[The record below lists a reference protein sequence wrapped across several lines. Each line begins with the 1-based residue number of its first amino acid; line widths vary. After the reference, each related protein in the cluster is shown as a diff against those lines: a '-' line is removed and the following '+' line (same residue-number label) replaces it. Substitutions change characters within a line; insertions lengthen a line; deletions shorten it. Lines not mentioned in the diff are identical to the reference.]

1 MEKAGCV
8 KKSSAGQ
15 VLEEQARLTDT
26 IGTLENRINQL
37 EDILVPVMRQTIP
50 DEKGDAECRTELVP
64 VAEAISTSR
73 RRIENLIEH
82 VVSVIDRVELPK

>member
-8 KKSSAGQ
+8 KESSAGQ
-15 VLEEQARLTDT
+15 V
-26 IGTLENRINQL
+26 
-37 EDILVPVMRQTIP
+37 
-50 DEKGDAECRTELVP
+50 DEKGGAGCRTALVP